1 MEIGNTVKKKLK
13 SNLINS
19 ISTPIFD
26 LVTNDIW
33 CNTTNKIWTPVLI
46 TVAQDLINNSLN

>member
-19 ISTPIFD
+19 ISNPIFD

-33 CNTTNKIWTPVLI
+33 RNTTNKIWTPVLI